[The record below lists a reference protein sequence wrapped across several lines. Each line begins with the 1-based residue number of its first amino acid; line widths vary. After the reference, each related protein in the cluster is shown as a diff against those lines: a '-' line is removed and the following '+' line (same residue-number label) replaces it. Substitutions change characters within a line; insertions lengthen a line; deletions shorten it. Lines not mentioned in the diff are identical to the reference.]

1 MSALMLDPASGSS
14 VGLLVAGLIVLVG
27 AVVQGS
33 IGYGLNLLAGPLLA
47 LIDPALVPVP
57 VLMIACVQAALAVV
71 REHKHTEWRGVGW
84 AMVGRLPG
92 NVLGVLAVASLPL
105 AQFNIVI
112 GVSVLVCVGLSMLS
126 LKLSPTRPGL
136 VVAGAASG
144 AFGTASSIG
153 GPPIALL
160 YQHSTGP
167 VVRATLGAYFLL
179 ASISS
184 VVTLLIA
191 GQVRV
196 EHLSAAAVLLPFMLA
211 GFAASGPLR
220 KFLRGPRLRYAV
232 LGVAAASAMF
242 LILRNLF

>member
-1 MSALMLDPASGSS
+1 MG
-14 VGLLVAGLIVLVG
+14 VGLLVAGLVVLVG
-27 AVVQGS
+27 ALVQGS
-33 IGYGLNLLAGPLLA
+33 VGYGLNLLAGPLLA
-47 LIDPALVPVP
+47 LIDPMLVPVP
-57 VLMIACVQAALAVV
+57 VLMIACVQAALAVA
-71 REHKHTEWRGVGW
+71 REHKHTDWRGVGW

-92 NVLGVLAVASLPL
+92 NVLGVLAVAALPL
-105 AQFNIVI
+105 AQFNIAI
-112 GVSVLVCVGLSMLS
+112 GVSVLICVGLSLLS
-126 LKLSPTRPGL
+126 LKLTPTRPGL

-184 VVTLLIA
+184 VLTLWIA

-196 EHLSAAAVLLPFMLA
+196 EHLGAAAVLLPFMLA
-211 GFAASGPLR
+211 GFAVSSPLR

-232 LGVAAASAMF
+232 LAVAAVSATF
-242 LILRNLF
+242 LVLRNIL